1 MASNLFDEEELRLFI
16 ENTFHKLIDKFDIN
30 IDQENFPQYF
40 LTVMNYLDN
49 RESKRIIKKNIEL
62 VRKYKKNLLELTA
75 KCIFESFLNYSLGAG
90 ENVLLPIYDEY
101 RIALIRKTNNY

>member
-1 MASNLFDEEELRLFI
+1 
-16 ENTFHKLIDKFDIN
+16 
-30 IDQENFPQYF
+30 
-40 LTVMNYLDN
+40 MNYLDN